1 MIRLVLVDDHPI
13 VREGLTTV
21 LEDRPELEVVGGAG
35 TAEEGLELAETLRPD
50 VVLLDLEMPGMGGL
64 DAIAR
69 FAQRSPL
76 SQVMIFTAYGTDER
90 VLTAIRAGARGYLLK
105 GAPAEE
111 IARAISAVHAGETY
125 LDPRVAGSLV
135 AEINAPRRF
144 AATLTDREREV
155 LRLIADGLPNK
166 GIARRLD
173 ISERTVKFHV
183 TSILRKLEVD
193 NRAGAVAVAAQ
204 RGIL

>member
-90 VLTAIRAGARGYLLK
+90 VLTALRAGARGYLLK

-155 LRLIADGLPNK
+155 LRLVADGLPNK

>member
-90 VLTAIRAGARGYLLK
+90 VLTALRAGARGYLLK

>member
-155 LRLIADGLPNK
+155 LRLVADGLPNK